1 MTKTQIQIAIVGVSL
16 LLAIIIF
23 QQVGTSRADDSVRAD
38 RNMQATLEEE
48 ILVRQPQQDRTAKQL
63 KEMTEQIESKK
74 QKIKEISTKLEE
86 KITKQSVFQTDT
98 K

>member
-1 MTKTQIQIAIVGVSL
+1 
-16 LLAIIIF
+16 
-23 QQVGTSRADDSVRAD
+23 
-38 RNMQATLEEE
+38 MQATLKEE
-48 ILVRQPQQDRTAKQL
+48 ILVLQPQQDRTAKQL